1 MACCGGGYPEYR
13 FQTSVD
19 KNFFCPICTDVLKD
33 PVQCH
38 NQHLFCRAC
47 ITEHLKNS
55 QTCPVCMEKLTEE
68 ALSKPARIV
77 TGYLDGLMVNCEHE
91 ERGCVELVELGCL
104 ETHISVCEYKPVTC
118 PNARCEAV
126 VNMADLD
133 EHTSEVCEYRQVYC
147 EECDENMSLK
157 KYGKHGCFISKDV
170 QAIKV
175 VLFQVQHQVKE
186 MSNTQKEILEA
197 IQNLTTA
204 SKMSTVK
211 GEAASTSETKPQG
224 DIVVIGGQNGVLMS
238 SSWLDSVEMYSLANR
253 TWTKLAP
260 MQEKRAAATAHL
272 YNGRV
277 MVTGGRCD
285 RSNVTRS
292 MEYVRVREE
301 SEKDSW
307 ATVLCEESGWEP
319 FFAEYGRYKRRPEH
333 RNRGHR
339 DEFSSLQ
346 CRLPFQCLGHKTAI
360 LNHHLWLVGGV
371 IFNGPQRSLNASIH
385 MSPIHSP
392 HAYSFVVK
400 CRMPKPLSFHGLE
413 IVGNE
418 LLIIGGSTTGR
429 MCDAVSTV
437 LSYNTATN
445 ALRGLRPLPFPML
458 DMATVKHGDD
468 VIIIGGSNNDDE
480 YLNTVFK
487 YNHKKRECEQLPGMK
502 HKRSECAAVISGNKV
517 FVMGGYNKEQ
527 GYLSSVECFDLES
540 QIWHELPSMNEE
552 KYKIAAVLVP

>member
-1 MACCGGGYPEYR
+1 
-13 FQTSVD
+13 
-19 KNFFCPICTDVLKD
+19 
-33 PVQCH
+33 
-38 NQHLFCRAC
+38 
-47 ITEHLKNS
+47 
-55 QTCPVCMEKLTEE
+55 MEKLTED

-77 TGYLDGLMVNCEHE
+77 TGYLDGLTISCEHK
-91 ERGCVELVELGCL
+91 ERGCVELVELGLL

-118 PNARCEAV
+118 PNERCEAV
-126 VNMADLD
+126 VNMADLE

-170 QAIKV
+170 QTIKV

-197 IQNLTTA
+197 IQNLATA
-204 SKMSTVK
+204 SKMSTAK
-211 GEAASTSETKPQG
+211 GKAASISETKPQG
-224 DIVVIGGQNGVLMS
+224 DIVVLGGQNGVLMS
-238 SSWLDSVEMYSLANR
+238 SSWLDSVEVYSLANR
-253 TWTKLAP
+253 TWSKLAP
-260 MQEKRAAATAHL
+260 MQEKRASPTAHF

-277 MVTGGRCD
+277 MVTGGHCD
-285 RSNVTRS
+285 LSNATS
-292 MEYVRVREE
+292 SIEYVRIHEE
-301 SEKDSW
+301 
-307 ATVLCEESGWEP
+307 LEETSWEP
-319 FFAEYGRYKRRPEH
+319 VFFEYGKYRRRPEH
-333 RNRGHR
+333 CSGRRAYR
-339 DEFSSLQ
+339 DEFSSLVCQ
-346 CRLPFQCLGHKTAI
+346 LPLEFLGHKTAI
-360 LNHHLWLVGGV
+360 LNHHLWLVGG
-371 IFNGPQRSLNASIH
+371 IIIKPQRSSNACIY
-385 MSPIHSP
+385 MTPIHSP
-392 HAYSFVVK
+392 RAFSFVVK

-413 IVGNE
+413 IVNDNE
-418 LLIIGGSTTGR
+418 LLIIGGSTTGGSR
-429 MCDAVSTV
+429 NAVSTV

-445 ALRGLRPLPFPML
+445 VLRGLRPLPFPML

-468 VIIIGGSNNDDE
+468 VIIIGGTNKDDE

-487 YNHKKRECEQLPGMK
+487 YNHKKHVCEQLPGMK